1 MDPFTQKM
9 LLKAEQRSK
18 VLSTKVNADQL
29 PLKEFNKFQNVDS
42 REQAKPVQQENVM
55 AIHKPVV
62 TKTVKKTFGSVATS
76 NNSNEENDDY
86 NVEINITTAPNVE
99 VEVQVVE
106 KTAGNENELKEVIQS
121 NIRGNSRNRLHRLA
135 TLYNN
140 AEDLSSP
147 INRTEHKFCEQPD
160 EVDNPIPKR
169 PAGRGKFAAL
179 ASSIRQWEDEGPQP
193 TSIQPVETK
202 KVVQSQ
208 TVTKV
213 QSTKPKET
221 VPKKVAPKIP
231 VEEKKPKTIDMKWD
245 RKVIT
250 SLEAQGFQ
258 RKDSITPKI
267 AFDFSKASAAPPVK
281 KATSPVKIRT
291 SVSSKI
297 KAFENEKN
305 TVSRRPQKDPTEL
318 SLKERMQL
326 FEKNKGPALVPKNF
340 YAGPSVGKKPNAINA
355 PTGPTVQK
363 VLTVTEKPAKVGKLQ
378 SFESLNSVTISE
390 ATIKEKIN
398 QQKQA
403 DMEVIFNRFKK
414 PEIPAPPPLP
424 PMLLSA
430 QNSPIVNKK
439 RHSYDDETDLL
450 RVHNHTDDSKRARI
464 VDEEDY
470 EDDQQRP
477 LYPSLNGFELEES
490 SVQDTPSSSF
500 SSYRKDTGGA
510 SDEDDFDENSIY
522 EEEEVTD
529 LDGESLFSNH
539 NFHSRYR

>member
-18 VLSTKVNADQL
+18 VLTTKVDADQL
-29 PLKEFNKFQNVDS
+29 PVKEFNKFQTVD
-42 REQAKPVQQENVM
+42 RETTKPVQEKVT

-62 TKTVKKTFGSVATS
+62 TRTVKKTFGSIATC
-76 NNSNEENDDY
+76 NNSEENNDDDY

-99 VEVQVVE
+99 VEVQVLE
-106 KTAGNENELKEVIQS
+106 KIVGSEENELREVLPS
-121 NIRGNSRNRLHRLA
+121 NIRDNSRNRLHRLA

-169 PAGRGKFAAL
+169 TAGRGGKFAAL
-179 ASSIRQWEDEGPQP
+179 ANSIRQWEDESPP
-193 TSIQPVETK
+193 STSIQTTGFVENN
-202 KVVQSQ
+202 VVKQ
-208 TVTKV
+208 TVSKV
-213 QSTKPKET
+213 QSTKARE
-221 VPKKVAPKIP
+221 VVQPKKMAPKIP
-231 VEEKKPKTIDMKWD
+231 VEQKKPKTIDMKWD
-245 RKVIT
+245 KNVIT

-258 RKDSITPKI
+258 RKDSVTPKI
-267 AFDFSKASAAPPVK
+267 AFDFAKSSVTAPVK
-281 KATSPVKIRT
+281 KTSPVKIRT

-297 KAFENEKN
+297 KAFETEK
-305 TVSRRPQKDPTEL
+305 TTAPRRPQKDPTEL
-318 SLKERMQL
+318 TLKERMQL

-340 YAGPSVGKKPNAINA
+340 YAGPSVGKKEIPINR
-355 PTGPTVQK
+355 TDTTVKK
-363 VLTVTEKPAKVGKLQ
+363 VITEKPIKVGKLQ
-378 SFESLNSVTISE
+378 NFESLNSVTISE

-414 PEIPAPPPLP
+414 PEIPTPPPLP

-439 RHSYDDETDLL
+439 RPSVDDETDSC
-450 RVHNHTDDSKRARI
+450 RIHNHTDDSKRARI
-464 VDEEDY
+464 VDEEES

-477 LYPSLNGFELEES
+477 LYPSLTGFDLEES
-490 SVQDTPSSSF
+490 SLQDTPSSSF

-510 SDEDDFDENSIY
+510 SDEDDFDENSY
-522 EEEEVTD
+522 EEEVTD
-529 LDGESLFSNH
+529 LDGELLCFE
-539 NFHSRYR
+539 

>member
-18 VLSTKVNADQL
+18 VLSTKVNANQL
-29 PLKEFNKFQNVDS
+29 PLKEFNKFQDVE
-42 REQAKPVQQENVM
+42 REQAAKPVQESVT

-62 TKTVKKTFGSVATS
+62 TRTVKKTFGSVAT
-76 NNSNEENDDY
+76 NNPNDENDDY

-99 VEVQVVE
+99 VEVQVLE
-106 KTAGNENELKEVIQS
+106 KTAGNENELKEVLQS
-121 NIRGNSRNRLHRLA
+121 NVRDNSRKRLDRLA

-140 AEDLSSP
+140 AEALSSP

-169 PAGRGKFAAL
+169 PAGKGKFLKSL
-179 ASSIRQWEDEGPQP
+179 ANSIRQWEDEGPQP
-193 TSIQPVETK
+193 TSIQPVG
-202 KVVQSQ
+202 Q
-208 TVTKV
+208 TVAKV

-221 VPKKVAPKIP
+221 VTNKVDPKIP

-245 RKVIT
+245 KKVIT

-267 AFDFSKASAAPPVK
+267 AFDFSKATAAPPAK
-281 KATSPVKIRT
+281 KTSPVKIRT
-291 SVSSKI
+291 SVTSKI

-340 YAGPSVGKKPNAINA
+340 YAGPSVGKKQKPINSP
-355 PTGPTVQK
+355 PTDATVQK
-363 VLTVTEKPAKVGKLQ
+363 VLTVNEKPIKVGKLQ
-378 SFESLNSVTISE
+378 NFESLNSITISE

-403 DMEVIFNRFKK
+403 DMEVILNRFKK
-414 PEIPAPPPLP
+414 PEIPTPPPLP

-439 RHSYDDETDLL
+439 RHSYDDENDSL
-450 RVHNHTDDSKRARI
+450 RIHNHTDDSKRARI
-464 VDEEDY
+464 VDDEEF
-470 EDDQQRP
+470 ENDQRRP
-477 LYPSLNGFELEES
+477 LYPSLNGFDLEES
-490 SVQDTPSSSF
+490 NVQDTPSSSF

-529 LDGESLFSNH
+529 LDGELF
-539 NFHSRYR
+539 F